1 MNHLPP
7 TGREKPK
14 EQLKHLMMWLG
25 QSQVTHLDLAVQR
38 RQSWGEK
45 GTFLAPRTSRAED
58 LCPAQIEARLPWL
71 RCENAAGA
79 DIYFRPYRHEA
90 WPLVFLDDLSP
101 NMAGKIAGKYRA
113 AVIGTSK
120 GRCHLWLHMTRALDE
135 RARFVTQKSL
145 VERLNGEADPGSV
158 SGEHWGR
165 LPGFRNRKPG
175 RNCWVNLLILSQGPS
190 CHPADVTVHISNQG
204 KRGEVLLSPENQ
216 AAAKMDHSTREWGWV
231 MGSLENG
238 VSPRQV
244 LASLIE
250 RAQARRGHK
259 DGIRYACYTVEKA
272 CRILGIPG
280 P

>member
-14 EQLKHLMMWLG
+14 EQLTHLMRWLG
-25 QSQVTHLDLAVQR
+25 QSGVTHLDLAVQR
-38 RQSWGEK
+38 RQPCGEK
-45 GTFLAPRTSRAED
+45 GAFLAPRTTGAED

-71 RCENAAGA
+71 RAENAAGA
-79 DIYFRPYRHEA
+79 DIYFRPYRHGA

-101 NMAGKIAGKYRA
+101 NMAGKISRKYRA
-113 AVIGTSK
+113 AVIETSK
-120 GRCHLWLHMTRALDE
+120 GRCHLWLHMARALDE
-135 RARFVTQKSL
+135 SQRFAVQKNL

-175 RNCWVNLLILSQGPS
+175 RNCWANLLMLSHGPS
-190 CHPADVTVHISNQG
+190 CHAPDVTVHISNQG
-204 KRGEVLLSPENQ
+204 KERDVLLSPEKQ
-216 AAAKMDHSTREWGWV
+216 EVSKLDHSRREWGWV

-250 RAQARRGHK
+250 KAQARRGHK
-259 DGIRYACYTVEKA
+259 DAIRYACYTVQKA